1 MKRPSVWTTN
11 STRAPA
17 RMTLSR
23 SGVLLLFISR
33 SEPVFVLLSVLGFYP
48 PCFQTIV
55 GYDISTHSSHDLP
68 AVCSASPAGP
78 MRTDSAATK
87 QQPSHLNRQPP
98 AKHCTSD
105 HPSHGLNLPCRC
117 KQARTNMSRLKRDYG
132 YALTISIRAACQ
144 ALILPAG
151 HHKAPQ
157 PAGTKQDR
165 HLPPENTDSDSSP
178 AGHIP
183 VAAPGYPAPAHRPLP
198 ARPGPPRYPT
208 ATSAPVADK
217 NPPALRPASK
227 T

>member
-78 MRTDSAATK
+78 MRAVSAATK
-87 QQPSHLNRQPP
+87 QQPSHDLNP
-98 AKHCTSD
+98 
-105 HPSHGLNLPCRC
+105 PCRC
-117 KQARTNMSRLKRDYG
+117 KQARTNMSRLKWDYG